1 MLLTT
6 LLIVVNRKYG
16 KTLIKWFI
24 LDTVNGCTFSN
35 NKAAEKK
42 FTYEPFYYCQVIFW
56 CIK

>member
-42 FTYEPFYYCQVIFW
+42 FTYEPFYYCQVIF
-56 CIK
+56 